1 MTSLLRHIPLA
12 MIVCANVLFGSS
24 QVSAQSGGFL
34 LPDVPVLTIVP
45 DRLFSETL
53 FGQTLSK
60 EITERGQKLA
70 AENRRIERALADEEG
85 QLTVLRDTLGAEEFR
100 DLADT
105 FDSKVTSARSQQ
117 DEKARVLAQ
126 TSDIAERRFLVAIA
140 PVMETMMSEKGANV
154 ILDRRA
160 VFVSADATDVTED
173 AIARIDARLGE
184 GMSLEDL
191 LPPSEAVPEQ

>member
-1 MTSLLRHIPLA
+1 MALLLRHIPLA
-12 MIVCANVLFGSS
+12 MVVCATVMFGSS
-24 QVSAQSGGFL
+24 QASAQSGGFS
-34 LPDVPVLTIVP
+34 LPDVPVLTIAP

-53 FGQTLSK
+53 FGQALSK
-60 EITERGQKLA
+60 AVAERGQKLA
-70 AENRRIERALADEEG
+70 AENRRIERELADEEG
-85 QLTVLRDTLGAEEFR
+85 ELTGLRDTLSAEDFR
-100 DLADT
+100 DLADV
-105 FDSKVTSARSQQ
+105 FDVKVTSARTEQ

-140 PVMETMMSEKGANV
+140 PVMEVMMNEKGASV

-184 GMSLEDL
+184 GTSLEDL
-191 LPPSEAVPEQ
+191 MPPSEPAPEQ